1 MPTTQD
7 TTVTMSLLHLQ
18 VNTHILMSAI
28 LPTCWAASDDT
39 PLILAGITHAEDVA
53 SAGYIKSA
61 LTSSF
66 WLLAL

>member
-1 MPTTQD
+1 
-7 TTVTMSLLHLQ
+7 
-18 VNTHILMSAI
+18 MSAI